1 MLLKLAVLTA
11 TVWCAPL
18 TAGACSCFI
27 PDSVEEYLENADGA
41 YVGTA
46 LGSRRIWFGKPAYMS
61 DPVYETKLQVEQTFK
76 GPDKAII
83 RVRHSAQS
91 VSCGLN
97 FPKGARAQIVLFKD
111 EQGKLRTSK
120 CSSFVIGAPTIFPV
134 PPALTP
140 ESIEQD

>member
-1 MLLKLAVLTA
+1 MDLKLAVLA
-11 TVWCAPL
+11 MMMWCAPL
-18 TAGACSCFI
+18 TAEACSCII
-27 PDSVEEYLENADGA
+27 PDGVEDYLENADGA
-41 YVGTA
+41 YVGTV

-61 DPVYETKLQVEQTFK
+61 GPVYETKLQVEQTFK
-76 GPDKAII
+76 GPDKEII
-83 RVRHSAQS
+83 RVRHSTRS

-97 FPKGARAQIVLFKD
+97 FPKGSRAQIVFVKD
-111 EQGKLRTSK
+111 DQGQLRTSK